1 MASYQLIGLGTYGLY
16 DELCTQVIK
25 SGLEIGYRLI
35 DTAQLYHNHEK
46 IANGIKLSGIN
57 REEIFITSKIHN
69 SNIRKLKIAESID
82 QIKKDLDTN
91 YIDLILLHN
100 PVKNYDKAWEE
111 LIKCKE
117 HMGIRYIGVSNF
129 YEPELNR
136 IIELS
141 GISPWLSQIE
151 LNIFN
156 QQKSLINY
164 NNSKNIITQA
174 HTTLTKSILLKEPEL
189 IKFSKENNYCTDE
202 LMFRYVL
209 EQGIGILPRTSNLN
223 RLKSNFESLNQ
234 DNKIFTENFI
244 MNNLKKI
251 ESFDRRIKF
260 YHNK

>member
-1 MASYQLIGLGTYGLY
+1 MASYQLIGLGTYGIY
-16 DELCTQVIK
+16 DEKCTQIIK

-35 DTAQLYHNHEK
+35 DTAQLYHNHDF

-69 SNIRKLKIAESID
+69 SNIRKLKIAESVD
-82 QIKKDLDTN
+82 QIKKKLDTD

-129 YEPELNR
+129 YEPELNK
-136 IIELS
+136 IIELT
-141 GISPWLSQIE
+141 GICPWLSQIE

-164 NNSKNIITQA
+164 NNLNNIITQA
-174 HTTLTKSILLKEPEL
+174 HTTLTKGILLKEPEL
-189 IKFSKENNYCTDE
+189 IKFSEENNYNLDE
-202 LMFRYVL
+202 IMFRYVL
-209 EQGIGILPRTSNLN
+209 DQGIGILPRTSQLEK
-223 RLKSNFESLNQ
+223 LVSNFKLLNQ
-234 DNKIFTENFI
+234 YNKIFTEDFI
-244 MNNLKKI
+244 MDNLKKI
-251 ESFDRRIKF
+251 ELFDRKIKF
-260 YHNK
+260 Y